1 VLLIECVTRIKRV
14 CVRCGGKSGLGVDL
28 ERVVCVCVLGGCDGV
43 CVCLCGRIRRLVAFG
58 CRLQACFCMGN
69 VLQIEGLL
77 EDGCVCVLA
86 CVAYR
91 SVHA

>member
-1 VLLIECVTRIKRV
+1 
-14 CVRCGGKSGLGVDL
+14 
-28 ERVVCVCVLGGCDGV
+28 V
-43 CVCLCGRIRRLVAFG
+43 CVCLCGRMRRLGAFS
-58 CRLQACFCMGN
+58 CRVQACFCMGN

-91 SVHA
+91 SVHS

>member
-1 VLLIECVTRIKRV
+1 
-14 CVRCGGKSGLGVDL
+14 
-28 ERVVCVCVLGGCDGV
+28 V
-43 CVCLCGRIRRLVAFG
+43 CVCLCGRMRTLGAFS
-58 CRLQACFCMGN
+58 CRVQACFCMGN

-91 SVHA
+91 SVHSEDEYFTLPIFISHE